1 MNILSRCSDVLVLMR
16 LNILFGRVVEDG
28 NFSETDARA
37 IVRQILKGVEYL
49 HSKNIVHRD
58 LKVWLV
64 SRSVR
69 PLPRPLSVCKCLH
82 SCLRGNDDR
91 VRVSVPYEQ
100 LENILL
106 SDRTPSATV
115 KIADFGLARFLPTF

>member
-1 MNILSRCSDVLVLMR
+1 MR
-16 LNILFGRVVEDG
+16 LDIPFDRVAEDG
-28 NFSETDARA
+28 NFAETDARA
-37 IVRQILKGVEYL
+37 IVCQILKGVEYL

-64 SRSVR
+64 SGSVR
-69 PLPRPLSVCKCLH
+69 PLPRPLSIYKCSH
-82 SCLRGNDDR
+82 SRLCGNNYR
-91 VRVSVPYEQ
+91 MRVSVPYEQ